1 MTLAALCAVA
11 VLSMADGWAETA
23 AWLQRTGQRD
33 LALEAA
39 VLQAHAGDGGRV
51 AQGTLLEAII
61 AVLDDP
67 GTDAQTRTRAIAEL
81 KRARPD
87 FSGMLAV
94 EAGLAL
100 ITAERQGALSAE
112 QRDVLL
118 AGVLR
123 DAAAVRRSV
132 QVQLDESTR
141 HAQRRRLQALLR
153 RAALLEGTVRVDLG
167 RHDSATRSLLLTA
180 LTGDAR
186 ADDTL
191 VAAMPEG
198 MYETPD
204 AAWAC
209 AALARLALSHG
220 DVPAATRWLGHLI
233 AVQSPVLDAPIDNV
247 LVAVLSAIGQETA
260 TVFVEDHM
268 PLLSPQALIAVVG
281 WVPMLDATMVGRLN
295 DDQVRA
301 ALSLS
306 PRALPEWDTSGVAL
320 AAYDRAFAGAL
331 PWHVAHH
338 RLEQLWA
345 GGHRSA
351 AIGHALAMTFAQQV
365 DLNAAWAV
373 LGQVPEAKR
382 DHTTDALVVSVYS
395 RMSPQQQAAA
405 SGARAALTNAMQ
417 SSESHIRRHAALAI
431 AAMEDT
437 TAQDVRTLLQ
447 DDDSDVARG
456 VRDAALWRGWKN
468 GTVSADL
475 AVQAAADM
483 LPDPGAARRVLEAL
497 PHAQLPVDHADVLAT
512 RAIASLESGQLVA
525 RVRWALQIDD
535 TARALAA
542 FNSRED
548 HVSPEDVQVAAGVL
562 LEHPAPL
569 GDHVS
574 DAAAVLLGMAPAAV
588 RESAQLTT
596 VHRTVLQHW
605 ARHVLGGAHVPLG
618 TLRTLAA
625 IDVLDQDGCV
635 ALATVAQSKGDWQ
648 LAHDRW
654 RRAVRFGGPRVAWLQ
669 LQELKALVHVDVE
682 AARVIAA
689 QRAVLL
695 EGTPEGDEIAALRDQ
710 LEAAP

>member
-1 MTLAALCAVA
+1 MTVAALCAVA
-11 VLSMADGWAETA
+11 VLSLADGWTETA

-51 AQGTLLEAII
+51 AQGALLEAII

-67 GTDAQTRTRAIAEL
+67 MTDAQTRTRAIAEL

-100 ITAERQGALSAE
+100 ITAERQDALSAE

-167 RHDSATRSLLLTA
+167 GHDSGTRSLLLTA

-247 LVAVLSAIGQETA
+247 LVAVLSAMGQETA

-268 PLLSPQALIAVVG
+268 PMFSTEAMIEVVR
-281 WVPMLDATMVGRLN
+281 WVPMLDGTMAGRLS

-301 ALSLS
+301 ALANS
-306 PRALPEWDTSGVAL
+306 PRALPDWDTPGVAL
-320 AAYDRAFAGAL
+320 AAHDRAVAGAR
-331 PWHVAHH
+331 PWHMAHH

-345 GGHRSA
+345 KGDRSA
-351 AIGHALAMTFAQQV
+351 VIGHALAMSHAQQV
-365 DLNAAWAV
+365 DLTSAWAV

-382 DHTTDALVVSVYS
+382 TRMTDEMVVSVYS
-395 RMSPQQQAAA
+395 RMTPEQRAAA
-405 SGARAALTNAMQ
+405 SGARLMLQAAMASPDLQ
-417 SSESHIRRHAALAI
+417 VRKHAALAI
-431 AAMEDT
+431 AAMDDT
-437 TAQDVRTLLQ
+437 PPQDVIALVHG
-447 DDDSDVARG
+447 DDSPAARA
-456 VRDAALWRGWKN
+456 VRDAALWRGWRA
-468 GTVSADL
+468 GEVAAAQ

-497 PHAQLPVDHADVLAT
+497 PHAELPVGLADVLAT

-525 RVRWALQIDD
+525 QIRWALQIDD
-535 TARALAA
+535 TARALAV
-542 FNSRED
+542 FNTRED
-548 HVSPEDVQVAAGVL
+548 HVSPEDVRIAAGVL
-562 LEHPAPL
+562 LEHPVPL

-588 RESAQLTT
+588 QESAQLTT

-605 ARHVLGGAHVPLG
+605 ARHVLGGAHVPLD

-625 IDVLDQDGCV
+625 IDVLDQDGCM
-635 ALATVAQSKGDWQ
+635 ALATVAQSKGDWH

-669 LQELKALVHVDVE
+669 LQELKALVHVDVD

-689 QRAVLL
+689 QLAVLL
-695 EGTPEGDEIAALRDQ
+695 EGTAEGDEIAALRDQ
-710 LEAAP
+710 LEPAP